1 MAAVARFHAP
11 GRVNLIGEH
20 TDYAGGLVLP
30 VAIDRGLT
38 LECVPAARIRLRS
51 SAPPGLVDIAP
62 DGTGEAQGF
71 GRYVEALA
79 AELHELGRRPAG
91 IEGEIGADLPAGAG
105 LASSAALLVAV
116 ALALCDAAGLVLAPL
131 DLAQA
136 CRRAEQRAVGLP
148 CGIMDQAV
156 ALLAEPGHALLLDCG
171 SLVHRHVPLP
181 AALGLIVV
189 DSGVRRRLADTGYAA
204 RRDELERGLR
214 GARDETAVRRVR
226 HLRSEN
232 ARVEE
237 AVAALD
243 AGDGRALGP
252 ILAAG
257 HASLRNDFEVSTPE
271 LDMLVALALDAGAW
285 AARMTG
291 GGFGGS
297 IVALAPVEACAAIA
311 AAVAAGYRTATG
323 RATAPVIARAAGGAR
338 RLDRA

>member
-1 MAAVARFHAP
+1 MARFHAP

-51 SAPPGLVDIAP
+51 AAPPGLVDVAP
-62 DGTGEAQGF
+62 DGAGEAAGF
-71 GRYVEALA
+71 GRYVAALA
-79 AELHELGRRPAG
+79 AELAALGRRPVG

-105 LASSAALLVAV
+105 LASSAALLVAA
-116 ALALCDAAGLVLAPL
+116 ALALCAVAALEVAPL
-131 DLAQA
+131 DLAGA
-136 CRRAEQRAVGLP
+136 CRRAEERAVGLP

-156 ALLAEPGHALLLDCG
+156 ALLARPGYALLLDCA
-171 SLVHRHVPLP
+171 SLAHRHVPLP

-189 DSGVRRRLADTGYAA
+189 DSGVRRRLAETGYAD
-204 RRDELERGLR
+204 RRAELERGLR
-214 GARDETAVRRVR
+214 GAHDETAVRRLR

-232 ARVEE
+232 TRVEQ
-237 AVAALD
+237 AAAALD
-243 AGDGRALGP
+243 AGDARALGP

-257 HASLRNDFEVSTPE
+257 HASLRDDFEVSTPE
-271 LDMLVALALDAGAW
+271 LDILVALALDAGAW

-297 IVALAPVEACAAIA
+297 IVALAPIESCPAIA
-311 AAVAAGYRTATG
+311 AAVAAGYRAATG
-323 RATAPVIARAAGGAR
+323 RATAPIIARAGGGAR
-338 RLDRA
+338 LID